1 MMRGLWPFLCRL
13 KYETVVVHLNDGS
26 EVLGVVE
33 DIDSNMNTELRHVKV
48 IRGGSLPVYLDVI
61 YIRGKMVWY
70 FALPDAL
77 PLEKLLGAVGEEGWC
92 KRYPPRGRGRSKV
105 RIAQQEWAAVIDATA
120 DGKVAG
126 GEDLGRLNLGS

>member
-1 MMRGLWPFLCRL
+1 M
-13 KYETVVVHLNDGS
+13 VHLNDGS

-33 DIDSNMNTELRHVKV
+33 DIDSNMNTELCHVKV

>member
-1 MMRGLWPFLCRL
+1 MRGLWPFLCRL